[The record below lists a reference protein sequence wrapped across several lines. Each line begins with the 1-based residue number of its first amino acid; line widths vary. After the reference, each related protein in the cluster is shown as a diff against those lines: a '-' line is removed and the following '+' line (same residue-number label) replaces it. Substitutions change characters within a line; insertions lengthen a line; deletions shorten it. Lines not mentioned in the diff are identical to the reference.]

1 MTWIVIGFLIIWI
14 RWKFWSAFK
23 RRLSF
28 FFMAF
33 LIFVVN
39 TATLPRLLHQYL
51 EDQYPPI
58 DLALL
63 DPKGKYN
70 IIVLGG
76 GQGYDDRL
84 PATSLLEWVSLARLV
99 EGIRIF
105 KKLPNSR
112 LITSGYSSIG
122 RKPQAEVAKDA
133 AIILGVPDSSIIAQG
148 IPSNTIEEAE
158 TYVSTF
164 GSHIPVIVVTS
175 AIHIP
180 RAIEIFKRKGINK
193 IIAAPAVFMVKKQN
207 PISLGH
213 YLSINFSYMH
223 QIASCLHEIVGLWYI
238 RLVH

>member
-1 MTWIVIGFLIIWI
+1 MSWIVISFLIIWI
-14 RWKFWSAFK
+14 RWQFWSAFK
-23 RRLSF
+23 RRLAF
-28 FFMAF
+28 FFLAF
-33 LIFVVN
+33 LIFVTN
-39 TATLPRLLHQYL
+39 TSTLPRFLHQYL

-58 DLALL
+58 DLSLL
-63 DPKGKYN
+63 DTKSKYN

-99 EGIRIF
+99 EGIRIY
-105 KKLPNSR
+105 KQLPNSR

-133 AIILGVPDSSIIAQG
+133 AIILGVPDSNVIAQG
-148 IPSNTIEEAE
+148 SPKNTMEEAE
-158 TYVSTF
+158 TYVSAF
-164 GSHIPVIVVTS
+164 GSLIPVIVVTS

-180 RAIEIFKRKGINK
+180 RAIEIFKRKGIKN

-213 YLSINFSYMH
+213 YLSIDFKHMH
-223 QIASCLHEIVGLWYI
+223 QIASCLHEIVGLWYF